1 MGIKYG
7 WDHTVETVD
16 YARRQLPPGAVWSAF
31 GISRQQMPM
40 VAATWLHGGHVR
52 VGLEDN
58 IYLSRGVLA
67 KTNAE
72 LVRKAVRIIED
83 MGGTMATVQEARQ
96 IFGI

>member
-1 MGIKYG
+1 M
-7 WDHTVETVD
+7 
-16 YARRQLPPGAVWSAF
+16 
-31 GISRQQMPM
+31 
-40 VAATWLHGGHVR
+40 R